1 MSMLNFRINRYFIY
15 KIGSNVLSFK
25 NVKDHVKSQDIRYC
39 FPMPWSLLITLITF
53 WTDKQRKSICS
64 GVSELKL
71 VHEISQ
77 KWWNFPF
84 KTKSHNKIS
93 VLSYNDHFDY
103 AVGGGRLY
111 NDSIHD
117 CTNDHLL
124 ATGCYPKVYLKYILY
139 FNSSIMKWHLKR
151 SKILSTEK

>member
-1 MSMLNFRINRYFIY
+1 MSMLNFTINWYFIY

-39 FPMPWSLLITLITF
+39 FQMPWSLLITLVTF

-64 GVSELKL
+64 GVSDLKL

-84 KTKSHNKIS
+84 KTKSRNKIS

-103 AVGGGRLY
+103 AVGGGR
-111 NDSIHD
+111 
-117 CTNDHLL
+117 
-124 ATGCYPKVYLKYILY
+124 
-139 FNSSIMKWHLKR
+139 
-151 SKILSTEK
+151 